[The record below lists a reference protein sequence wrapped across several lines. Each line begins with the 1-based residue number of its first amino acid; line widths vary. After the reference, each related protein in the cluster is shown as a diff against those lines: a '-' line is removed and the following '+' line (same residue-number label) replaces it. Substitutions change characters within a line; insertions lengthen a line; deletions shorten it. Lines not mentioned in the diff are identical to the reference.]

1 MTRRADQVHE
11 LPPMGAP
18 SPCQRPLS
26 EGGLRALA
34 AWPAELPSVETLEAA
49 SEPPPLTL
57 VAEDAATVEGR
68 VVTSVEE
75 LEALA
80 DEEVFEESD
89 HDGGP
94 APWMLGQDALDEPLF
109 EGSSSEVHDGGAART
124 VFLAPSPRPAIDHAE
139 RHRHVAWDAAD
150 RLLQLTRDRRER
162 PLAERLEGER
172 RMFAQ
177 VDALICIGGSSVA
190 ELARW
195 HDEVGSPDSGG
206 VLVFVVAC
214 LEGREP
220 VEALANRMG
229 RAESWAQVRAM
240 AEAFAASPNPHHAPL
255 ARALLARGED
265 GSVAVAL
272 LVLAL
277 RGEASAADLL
287 AWVRSGGPLTKAAA
301 LRGLTRCPEIQQPP
315 AEVIAE
321 LAHDDAAVA
330 WEATRA
336 CTRWGSHAAYAELR
350 NGGSLAERLGPKAAE
365 IYVMTGEPDDAERM
379 QRLVSRHP
387 MTPALLDA
395 VARFGLATT
404 WSFLSHYVGDAF
416 LREDAV
422 RALITLFG
430 DVVPEDAQD
439 DPFAWEKAIAALRL
453 DEGRRWRRGRPWS
466 PAWVCE
472 EWAAGTLS
480 ARAVE
485 ARLDELAGRA
495 GVMTPVALHA
505 WGARPGEELDQVK
518 TKAMDAARSYRA
530 GSWRWR

>member
-1 MTRRADQVHE
+1 M
-11 LPPMGAP
+11 
-18 SPCQRPLS
+18 
-26 EGGLRALA
+26 
-34 AWPAELPSVETLEAA
+34 
-49 SEPPPLTL
+49 
-57 VAEDAATVEGR
+57 
-68 VVTSVEE
+68 
-75 LEALA
+75 
-80 DEEVFEESD
+80 
-89 HDGGP
+89 
-94 APWMLGQDALDEPLF
+94 
-109 EGSSSEVHDGGAART
+109 
-124 VFLAPSPRPAIDHAE
+124 
-139 RHRHVAWDAAD
+139 
-150 RLLQLTRDRRER
+150 
-162 PLAERLEGER
+162 
-172 RMFAQ
+172 
-177 VDALICIGGSSVA
+177 
-190 ELARW
+190 
-195 HDEVGSPDSGG
+195 
-206 VLVFVVAC
+206 
-214 LEGREP
+214 
-220 VEALANRMG
+220 
-229 RAESWAQVRAM
+229 
-240 AEAFAASPNPHHAPL
+240 
-255 ARALLARGED
+255 
-265 GSVAVAL
+265 
-272 LVLAL
+272 
-277 RGEASAADLL
+277 
-287 AWVRSGGPLTKAAA
+287 
-301 LRGLTRCPEIQQPP
+301 
-315 AEVIAE
+315 IAE